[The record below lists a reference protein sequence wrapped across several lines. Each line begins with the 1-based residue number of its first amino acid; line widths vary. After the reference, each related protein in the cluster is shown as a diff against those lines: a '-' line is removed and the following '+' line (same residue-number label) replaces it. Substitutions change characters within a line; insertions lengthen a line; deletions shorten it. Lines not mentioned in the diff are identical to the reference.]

1 VHRSVMD
8 VVDLLPL
15 QIMTEMSPDLLP
27 VPKDDVNYSG
37 SNGEVDTHVEN
48 DIGGGL
54 PGMSK
59 NLHGRFVEAE
69 VRIEDEILVVNSAVL
84 EENILAN
91 EGEVLCIE
99 DISSKSSREEDIVD
113 GPEGVINDESGKI

>member
-1 VHRSVMD
+1 MD
-8 VVDLLPL
+8 VIDLLPL
-15 QIMTEMSPDLLP
+15 QIITEMSPDLLS
-27 VPKDDVNYSG
+27 VPKDDVNDG
-37 SNGEVDTHVEN
+37 SSDGEIDTHVED

-54 PGMSK
+54 PGMSV
-59 NLHGRFVEAE
+59 NPHSRLVEAE
-69 VRIEDEILVVNSAVL
+69 VRVENEILVVNSAVL